1 MFTREALL
9 ESDWYLDRL
18 KAKQRRDV
26 AFWTARGDA
35 GQLDRVSAPAY
46 LEELVGTIGADPSA
60 VG

>member
-1 MFTREALL
+1 MTLGLAVLGARAE
-9 ESDWYLDRL
+9 WP
-18 KAKQRRDV
+18 
-26 AFWTARGDA
+26 TARGDA